1 MEDSSND
8 YVTRVLDSPDA
19 VDTASWNSLLES
31 QAHGT
36 PFMRQEYLS
45 ALHHSASAFP
55 DTGWT
60 PRFIVLQHRAEIVAA
75 CPLYVKSHSFGEY
88 VFDWAWARAYQEHGL
103 RYYPKAVIAVPFTPV
118 PGSRLLAKSA
128 GARRAL
134 IRAAINW
141 CQAEHLSSLHV
152 LFADDADVAACL
164 EAGMMPRHAV
174 QFHWANRTPGY
185 RSFDEFLSTLT
196 QVKRK
201 KTRQERRKVN
211 EAGVTFRW
219 SRAGDITSSDWDFFY
234 RCYERTYE
242 EHGNPPY
249 LNREFFARSASTLAE
264 HWLLFVAE
272 RNGQPIAAS
281 LIAIG
286 AQAQDISG
294 TSTMQQVAYGRYWG
308 CLERLDCLHFEA
320 CYYQPLEWCIEHG
333 FDRFEGGAQGE
344 HKLAR
349 ALLPVANTSMHWLA
363 HPAFSAA
370 VDRFLDT
377 DRDGVANYLDHL
389 LARSPF
395 KQNPDVA

>member
-19 VDTASWNSLLES
+19 VDAACWNSLLEQ

-36 PFMRQEYLS
+36 LFMQQQYLS
-45 ALHHSASAFP
+45 ALHRSGSAVP
-55 DTGWT
+55 YTGWT
-60 PRFIVLQHRAEIVAA
+60 PRFFTLQHRGEIVAA
-75 CPLYVKSHSFGEY
+75 CPLYVKLHSFGEY

-103 RYYPKAVIAVPFTPV
+103 PYYPKAVIAVPFTPV

-128 GARRAL
+128 GARTAL
-134 IRAAINW
+134 IRAAIDW
-141 CQAEHLSSLHV
+141 CQAERLSSLHV
-152 LFADDADVAACL
+152 LFADDADVAACR

-174 QFHWANRTPGY
+174 QFHWVNRTPGY
-185 RSFDEFLSTLT
+185 SGFEEFLSTLT
-196 QVKRK
+196 QAKRK
-201 KTRQERRKVN
+201 KIRQERRKVS

-219 SRAGDITSSDWDFFY
+219 SRASDITSSDWDFFY
-234 RCYERTYE
+234 QCYERTYE

-249 LNREFFARSASTLAE
+249 LNREFFARIASTPAE

-272 RNGQPIAAS
+272 RNGRRIAAS
-281 LIAIG
+281 LIATG
-286 AQAQDISG
+286 SQAQGIAG
-294 TSTMQQVAYGRYWG
+294 ARTQQQVAYGRYWG

-349 ALLPVANTSMHWLA
+349 ALLPVLNTSMHWLA

-377 DRDGVANYLDHL
+377 DRDSVANYLEHL
-389 LARSPF
+389 STRSPF
-395 KQNPDVA
+395 RRN